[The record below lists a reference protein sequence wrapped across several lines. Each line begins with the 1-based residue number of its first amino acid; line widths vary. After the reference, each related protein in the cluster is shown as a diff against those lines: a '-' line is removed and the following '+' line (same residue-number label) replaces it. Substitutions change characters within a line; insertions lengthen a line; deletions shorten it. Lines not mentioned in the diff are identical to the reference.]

1 MVTERQSTDAPY
13 EGDPI
18 GPGLFTGLRR
28 VSATKRGRNALLLAA
43 GVVVVIV
50 IFVIG
55 LVIFSSMSR
64 ESQSY
69 KDGYSVGGAVYAA
82 DAVAQ
87 LDAQQACK
95 ATELRGP
102 HHGGLPSGDNAEQWQ
117 QGCVAA
123 FGSAQS
129 DN

>member
-18 GPGLFTGLRR
+18 GPGLLTSLRR
-28 VSATKRGRNALLLAA
+28 ISGTRRGRNSILLAA
-43 GVVVVIV
+43 GVVVVV
-50 IFVIG
+50 VLFVIG
-55 LVIFSSMSR
+55 LVVYSAMSS

-82 DAVAQ
+82 DAAAQ

-95 ATELRGP
+95 ASELRGP
-102 HHGGLPSGDNAEQWQ
+102 HQGGLRSGDNAEQWQ

-123 FGSAQS
+123 FVSAQS

>member
-1 MVTERQSTDAPY
+1 M
-13 EGDPI
+13 
-18 GPGLFTGLRR
+18 
-28 VSATKRGRNALLLAA
+28 LLVV
-43 GVVVVIV
+43 GVVGVVV

-55 LVIFSSMSR
+55 LAIFSSMSS

-82 DAVAQ
+82 DAVAE

-95 ATELRGP
+95 GAELRGS
-102 HHGGLPSGDNAEQWQ
+102 HQGGLPPGDNPEQWQ
-117 QGCVAA
+117 QGCVAG
-123 FGSAQS
+123 FGAAQS

>member
-13 EGDPI
+13 GGDPI
-18 GPGLFTGLRR
+18 GPGLLASLKRISGTR
-28 VSATKRGRNALLLAA
+28 RGRNAMLLAG
-43 GVVVVIV
+43 GVVAVVV
-50 IFVIG
+50 LFVIG
-55 LVIFSSMSR
+55 LVVFSSMSS

-82 DAVAQ
+82 DAAAQ

-95 ATELRGP
+95 TSELRGP

-123 FGSAQS
+123 FASAQS